1 MVKQL
6 AWMKGGILARNPGKT
21 KSFWDDPLNSRSSL
35 NKKGHRLFAVAF
47 SKQSYRLGAGL
58 SPAEK

>member
-21 KSFWDDPLNSRSSL
+21 KSFWDDPLNSRSPV
-35 NKKGHRLFAVAF
+35 NKGHRAICGGLLANRA
-47 SKQSYRLGAGL
+47 AG
-58 SPAEK
+58 